1 VHATIFVVDKDPAFR
16 ALARGALA
24 QLGSVEELASARDAL
39 AAAEVRAPSLVV
51 TELVMDDLG
60 AFELLR
66 RYTERF
72 EDRRTPFLVVS
83 KLADEETLTQCLD
96 AGADDY
102 VPKPVSASVLRA
114 RASALLRRSG
124 SLDRRAVLGQG
135 MLGQG
140 VKRSVRLSRVL
151 VNGHELVIET
161 RFVPSPQPEIQ
172 TCVLAG
178 ERKVMCSSLPVPPEL
193 DSAEVDVIGLRAHAR
208 AEAEMRDRVTALRE
222 QHQRARDGAFA
233 KQDDVQRLFDEGIGH
248 ALHASWRDALACWE
262 RALELDPA
270 NAALRCNVEVA
281 RRKLASG

>member
-16 ALARGALA
+16 SLARGALA
-24 QLGSVEELASARDAL
+24 QLGAVEEHASVREALEAADAR
-39 AAAEVRAPSLVV
+39 PPQLVV

-66 RYTERF
+66 RYEERY

-83 KLADEETLTQCLD
+83 SLADDETLTQCLD
-96 AGADDY
+96 AGADDF
-102 VPKPVSASVLRA
+102 VRKPVSANVLRA
-114 RASALLRRSG
+114 RAAALLRRSG
-124 SLDRRAVLGQG
+124 SLDRRALLGPG
-135 MLGQG
+135 A
-140 VKRSVRLSRVL
+140 KRSVRLSRVL

-161 RFVPSPQPEIQ
+161 RFVPAPKPEIQ

-178 ERKVMCSSLPVPPEL
+178 ERKVMCTSLPVPAEL

-222 QHQRARDGAFA
+222 QHQRAREGVFA

-248 ALHASWRDALACWE
+248 ALHAQWRDALACWE

-281 RRKLASG
+281 RRKLDASA

>member
-1 VHATIFVVDKDPAFR
+1 MHATIFVVDKDPAFR
-16 ALARGALA
+16 ALARDALA
-24 QLGSVEELASARDAL
+24 QLGSVEVLASARDVL
-39 AAAEVRAPSLVV
+39 EAAEVRAPHLVV

-66 RYTERF
+66 RYGERF
-72 EDRRTPFLVVS
+72 EDRHTPFLVVS

-102 VPKPVSASVLRA
+102 VPKPVSATVLRA

-124 SLDRRAVLGQG
+124 SLDRRAI
-135 MLGQG
+135 LGQG
-140 VKRSVRLSRVL
+140 VRRSVRLSRVL

-172 TCVLAG
+172 TRVLAG
-178 ERKVMCSSLPVPPEL
+178 EREVMCSSLPVAPEL
-193 DSAEVDVIGLRAHAR
+193 DSAEVDVMGLRAHAR
-208 AEAEMRDRVTALRE
+208 AEAEMRDRVTTLRE
-222 QHQRARDGAFA
+222 QHQRAREGAFA

-248 ALHASWRDALACWE
+248 ALHAQWRDALACWE
-262 RALELDPA
+262 RALAEDPS

-281 RRKLASG
+281 RRKLEGGG

>member
-1 VHATIFVVDKDPAFR
+1 MHATIFVVDKDPAFR
-16 ALARGALA
+16 SLARGALA
-24 QLGSVEELASARDAL
+24 QLGAVEEHASVREALEAADAR
-39 AAAEVRAPSLVV
+39 PPQLVV

-66 RYTERF
+66 RYEERY

-83 KLADEETLTQCLD
+83 SLADDETLTQCLD
-96 AGADDY
+96 AGADDF
-102 VPKPVSASVLRA
+102 VRKPVSANVLRA
-114 RASALLRRSG
+114 RAAALLRRSG
-124 SLDRRAVLGQG
+124 SLDRRALLGPG
-135 MLGQG
+135 A
-140 VKRSVRLSRVL
+140 KRSVRLSRVL

-161 RFVPSPQPEIQ
+161 RFVPAPKPEIQ

-178 ERKVMCSSLPVPPEL
+178 ERKVMCTSLPVPAEL

-222 QHQRARDGAFA
+222 QHQRAREGVFA

-248 ALHASWRDALACWE
+248 ALHAQWRDALACWE

-281 RRKLASG
+281 RRKLDASA